1 MKKTIKELK
10 IENSLLKEKLL
21 KTIRVSIMLVAQFDS
36 LLTMICSSNDIVL
49 SDPVASK
56 LILFSESLLEK
67 MGSVTKFKEFDLTKL
82 T

>member
-10 IENSLLKEKLL
+10 IENSFLKEKLL

-67 MGSVTKFKEFDLTKL
+67 MGPLTKL
-82 T
+82 NEFS

>member
-56 LILFSESLLEK
+56 LILFSESLLDK
-67 MGSVTKFKEFDLTKL
+67 MGSVTKSNEFDLTKL

>member
-10 IENSLLKEKLL
+10 IENSFLKEKLL

-67 MGSVTKFKEFDLTKL
+67 MGSLTKL
-82 T
+82 NEFS

>member
-67 MGSVTKFKEFDLTKL
+67 MGSVTKSNEFDLTKL